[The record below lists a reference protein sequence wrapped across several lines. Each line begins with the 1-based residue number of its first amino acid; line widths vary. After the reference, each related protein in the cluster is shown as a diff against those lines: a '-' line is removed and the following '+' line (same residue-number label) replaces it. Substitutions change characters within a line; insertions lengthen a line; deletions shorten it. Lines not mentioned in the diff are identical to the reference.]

1 MDKITL
7 RKQKSQPYLENEFLA
22 GLYDYFGDLCN
33 DENYVKPV
41 PLEVNPKT
49 HPPPELQEFDV
60 MMALSK
66 IKKKTLLALMGCH
79 LGLEGQLHNPSSCGD
94 CSVQQVSVLLDRPT
108 AWKEP
113 NINPC
118 PKVDTPVQYSDFRG
132 INMTPVIARCFESNC
147 MPSLQ

>member
-7 RKQKSQPYLENEFLA
+7 RKQKSQPYLENGFLA

-66 IKKKTLLALMGCH
+66 ILKTATGPDRLPFCSLTHGQQ
-79 LGLEGQLHNPSSCGD
+79 LGKNLTSNPF
-94 CSVQQVSVLLDRPT
+94 QR
-108 AWKEP
+108 
-113 NINPC
+113 
-118 PKVDTPVQYSDFRG
+118 
-132 INMTPVIARCFESNC
+132 
-147 MPSLQ
+147 

>member
-7 RKQKSQPYLENEFLA
+7 RKQKCQPYLENEFLA

-66 IKKKTLLALMGCH
+66 IKKKNAT
-79 LGLEGQLHNPSSCGD
+79 GLDGLPFGFGG
-94 CSVQQVSVLLDRPT
+94 T
-108 AWKEP
+108 
-113 NINPC
+113 
-118 PKVDTPVQYSDFRG
+118 
-132 INMTPVIARCFESNC
+132 IAQ
-147 MPSLQ
+147 P